1 MRIAILTYLY
11 SEAVSYLYNLFP
23 NLDEQNYDEQK
34 IIIDKHVSIWAS
46 GWENEFEKNQIPIL
60 TVPTNIPKFLKKWA
74 KENNFSTADRAQI
87 ILEMVKRF
95 SPDILFY
102 DLYDYDLLE
111 EIKAKISSIKLVALW
126 KGSPPIDT
134 KIYKLVD
141 VTISCAPEEVSQLN
155 NAGIKAEH
163 LHHAFNKNILD
174 DQKPT
179 EKLYNVAF
187 IGQIFKSV
195 GFHINRDK
203 VLKNLVNELNLNVF
217 SEAYN
222 LSAVDFTTHFAKKIV
237 LAFLLP
243 FYIAA
248 NKVTGGFAAQLEKS
262 VNYPLTPYSVE
273 LKKSLK
279 TPVYGKKMY
288 DTILKSKVVLN
299 IHADSSPLY
308 ASNMRLFET
317 TGIGSCLLTD
327 WNENINEL
335 FEVDKEVVTF
345 RNVHECIE
353 KAKWLLA
360 NEKERSDIAIAGQ
373 KRVFSSH
380 LYEHRLPQLLNIF
393 KKHLK

>member
-1 MRIAILTYLY
+1 
-11 SEAVSYLYNLFP
+11 
-23 NLDEQNYDEQK
+23 
-34 IIIDKHVSIWAS
+34 
-46 GWENEFEKNQIPIL
+46 
-60 TVPTNIPKFLKKWA
+60 
-74 KENNFSTADRAQI
+74 
-87 ILEMVKRF
+87 
-95 SPDILFY
+95 LFY
-102 DLYDYDLLE
+102 DLYDFELLE
-111 EIKAKISSIKLVALW
+111 QIKAKISSLKLVALW

-155 NAGIKAEH
+155 KAGLRAEH
-163 LHHAFNKNILD
+163 LHHAFNKNILED
-174 DQKPT
+174 ENSAK
-179 EKLYNVAF
+179 KLYDVVF

-203 VLKNLVNELNLNVF
+203 VLKNLLNELNLNIF

-222 LSAVDFTTHFAKKIV
+222 LSTIDFTTHFIKKIV

-243 FYIAA
+243 FYIVA
-248 NKVTGGFAAQLEKS
+248 NKVFGGYAAELEKS
-262 VNYPLTPYSVE
+262 VNYPLTPYSVG

-279 TPVYGKKMY
+279 APVYGKKMY
-288 DTILKSKVVLN
+288 DTILESKVVLN

-327 WNENINEL
+327 WKENINEL
-335 FEVDKEVVTF
+335 FEADKEVVTF
-345 RNVHECIE
+345 RNEQESIE

-360 NEKERSDIAIAGQ
+360 NEKERSSIAMAGQ